1 MPFFV
6 YNIVLEVKDFL
17 VSGKLAL
24 ILLKCR
30 GLNRVPVQKLVN
42 IERRLLSKQQVML
55 SGDLLSLA
63 SEGFEGLISLRIS

>member
-24 ILLKCR
+24 I
-30 GLNRVPVQKLVN
+30 GLNRVPVQKPVN

-63 SEGFEGLISLRIS
+63 SEGFEGPISLRIS

>member
-24 ILLKCR
+24 I
-30 GLNRVPVQKLVN
+30 GSNRVPVQKLVN

-63 SEGFEGLISLRIS
+63 SEGFEGPISLRIS

>member
-24 ILLKCR
+24 I

-63 SEGFEGLISLRIS
+63 SKGFEGPISLRIS

>member
-24 ILLKCR
+24 IGLK
-30 GLNRVPVQKLVN
+30 RVPVQKLVN
-42 IERRLLSKQQVML
+42 KERRLLSKQQVML

-63 SEGFEGLISLRIS
+63 SEGFEGPISLRIS

>member
-24 ILLKCR
+24 I

-63 SEGFEGLISLRIS
+63 SEGF

>member
-1 MPFFV
+1 M
-6 YNIVLEVKDFL
+6 YKIVLEVKDFL

-42 IERRLLSKQQVML
+42 IERRLLSKQQVNK
-55 SGDLLSLA
+55 STKSL
-63 SEGFEGLISLRIS
+63 

>member
-24 ILLKCR
+24 I

-42 IERRLLSKQQVML
+42 IEGRLLSKQQVML

-63 SEGFEGLISLRIS
+63 SEGFEGPISLRIS

>member
-6 YNIVLEVKDFL
+6 YNIVLKVKDFL

-24 ILLKCR
+24 I

-63 SEGFEGLISLRIS
+63 SEGFEGPISLRIS

>member
-1 MPFFV
+1 MPVFV

-30 GLNRVPVQKLVN
+30 GLNRVTVQKLVN
-42 IERRLLSKQQVML
+42 IERRLLSKQQVNK
-55 SGDLLSLA
+55 STSQQQA
-63 SEGFEGLISLRIS
+63 SEGFEGLINLRIS